1 MPRSSQRRAAGWLA
15 GAVVCVMT
23 LAPAAATAQTFGAKG
38 GLNLANVTFEDL
50 ETTAKASAVAG
61 GFIRLPLFAGLGIQ
75 VEGLFAQRRI
85 SFGDTVRHELNYLEV
100 PLLAR
105 YRVVTIGGKAVHVLG
120 GGVLGFRLSAD
131 EVISGQSI
139 DIKEAYEP
147 LDLGASIGGEV
158 AITRRWLVDARYIWG
173 LTNANDVPGFDIKFK
188 TLQITA
194 GYVF

>member
-1 MPRSSQRRAAGWLA
+1 MQRSNQGRAAGWLA
-15 GAVVCVMT
+15 AAIVGVMT

-38 GLNLANVTFEDL
+38 GLNLSNLTFEDL
-50 ETTAKASAVAG
+50 ETTAKARAVAG
-61 GFIRLPLFAGLGIQ
+61 GFIRVPLFAGIGLQ
-75 VEGLFAQRRI
+75 AEGLFAQRRI
-85 SFGDTVRHELNYLEV
+85 SFGDTVRHELNYFEV

-105 YRVVTIGGKAVHVLG
+105 YRLVTIAGRAVHVLG

-131 EVISGQSI
+131 EVISGESV

-173 LTNANDVPGFDIKFK
+173 LTNANDVPGFDIKFT
-188 TLQITA
+188 TLQITV